1 MKLWAT
7 VKNGKWLENKL
18 EETHIAEDGN
28 IKFVEEEKE
37 NADSN
42 FLDIKKWFKTLEGKI
57 SMRFAMSREIW
68 YWD

>member
-1 MKLWAT
+1 M
-7 VKNGKWLENKL
+7 

-42 FLDIKKWFKTLEGKI
+42 FLDIKSG
-57 SMRFAMSREIW
+57 SRLTSPSVEPQGGASINLGE
-68 YWD
+68 

>member
-1 MKLWAT
+1 ME
-7 VKNGKWLENKL
+7 NGKWLENKL

-42 FLDIKKWFKTLEGKI
+42 FLDIKSG
-57 SMRFAMSREIW
+57 SRL
-68 YWD
+68 